1 MIILS
6 IIYLWISSG
15 NQSADP
21 SMAKDQNARAKSESR
36 HERLEGAMK
45 PDVQQKKSS
54 VSANGSDN
62 QIPSSAVQGK
72 SSGVVRVA
80 DEPPK
85 PVSDEG
91 VKVSAK
97 PSSESEVSPRVYILL
112 ICIGHHILLY
122 FVEKEQKHTRM
133 LSKHH

>member
-1 MIILS
+1 
-6 IIYLWISSG
+6 
-15 NQSADP
+15 
-21 SMAKDQNARAKSESR
+21 
-36 HERLEGAMK
+36 MK

-54 VSANGSDN
+54 VSASGYDN

-91 VKVSAK
+91 VKVSVK

-112 ICIGHHILLY
+112 LCMVIIFY
-122 FVEKEQKHTRM
+122 FTFNEKE
-133 LSKHH
+133 

>member
-91 VKVSAK
+91 VKVSVK

-112 ICIGHHILLY
+112 LCMVIIFY
-122 FVEKEQKHTRM
+122 FTFNEKE
-133 LSKHH
+133 